1 MTTTMLAHAHAT
13 RPVTGARL
21 PRESARSR
29 RFASSA
35 RAVRSAS
42 DPEAESPR
50 ARARAPS
57 ALPRRHALLGAL
69 GSALAASPAS
79 SARASPFDDFAAS
92 QLQAKSK
99 IFMGPLQTTLER
111 LRALRDAESAMDV
124 AALAEALGA
133 ATLDCLNPRGP
144 LAAYASVRDVC
155 TLRILVKSATLG
167 PAARHAPDDPE
178 TKHVLAALDEL
189 QASYDRLADA
199 LAGPGPGPGGDPN
212 ENARDAA
219 FETCVS
225 KLRAFAAALLAC
237 FPLDDARAN
246 DTRAAFPELFA

>member
-1 MTTTMLAHAHAT
+1 MYTTMLARARAT

-21 PRESARSR
+21 PRASARSR
-29 RFASSA
+29 RFASST
-35 RAVRSAS
+35 RAARSAS
-42 DPEAESPR
+42 DPESASSR
-50 ARARAPS
+50 ARARATA
-57 ALPRRHALLGAL
+57 ALPRRRALLGAL
-69 GSALAASPAS
+69 GISLGSALPAS
-79 SARASPFDDFAAS
+79 HARASPFDDFAAS

-111 LRALRDAESAMDV
+111 LRALRDAEAAMDV
-124 AALAEALGA
+124 AALADALGA

-167 PAARHAPDDPE
+167 PAARHAPEDAE
-178 TKHVLAALDEL
+178 TRRVLASLDAL
-189 QASYDRLADA
+189 QASYDSLAEA
-199 LAGPGPGPGGDPN
+199 LAGDPSDIDPT
-212 ENARDAA
+212 ARDAA
-219 FETCVS
+219 FDACVS

-237 FPLDDARAN
+237 FPLDDARAE

>member
-1 MTTTMLAHAHAT
+1 MYTTMLARARAT

-21 PRESARSR
+21 PRASARSR

-35 RAVRSAS
+35 RAARSAS
-42 DPEAESPR
+42 DPESASSR
-50 ARARAPS
+50 ARARATA
-57 ALPRRHALLGAL
+57 ALPRRRALLGAL
-69 GSALAASPAS
+69 GISLGSALPAS
-79 SARASPFDDFAAS
+79 HARASPFDDFAAS

-111 LRALRDAESAMDV
+111 LRALRDAEAAMDD
-124 AALAEALGA
+124 AALADALGA

-167 PAARHAPDDPE
+167 PAARHAPEDAE
-178 TKHVLAALDEL
+178 TRNVKASLDAL
-189 QASYDRLADA
+189 QASYDSLAEA
-199 LAGPGPGPGGDPN
+199 LAGDPSDLDPT
-212 ENARDAA
+212 ARDAA
-219 FETCVS
+219 FDACVS

-237 FPLDDARAN
+237 FPLDDARAEE
-246 DTRAAFPELFA
+246 TRAAFPELFA

>member
-1 MTTTMLAHAHAT
+1 MYTTMLARARAT

-21 PRESARSR
+21 PRASARSR

-35 RAVRSAS
+35 RAARSAS
-42 DPEAESPR
+42 DPESASSR
-50 ARARAPS
+50 ARARATA
-57 ALPRRHALLGAL
+57 ALPRRRALLGAL
-69 GSALAASPAS
+69 GISLGSALPAS
-79 SARASPFDDFAAS
+79 HARASPFDDFAAS

-111 LRALRDAESAMDV
+111 LRALRDAEAAMDV
-124 AALAEALGA
+124 AALADALGA

-167 PAARHAPDDPE
+167 PAARHAPEDAE
-178 TKHVLAALDEL
+178 TRRVLASLDAL
-189 QASYDRLADA
+189 QASYDSLAEA
-199 LAGPGPGPGGDPN
+199 LAGDPSDIDPT
-212 ENARDAA
+212 ARDAA
-219 FETCVS
+219 FDACVS

-237 FPLDDARAN
+237 FPLDDARAEE
-246 DTRAAFPELFA
+246 TRAAFPELFA

>member
-1 MTTTMLAHAHAT
+1 MYTTMLARARAT

-21 PRESARSR
+21 PRASARSR

-35 RAVRSAS
+35 RAARSAS
-42 DPEAESPR
+42 DPESASSR
-50 ARARAPS
+50 ARARATA
-57 ALPRRHALLGAL
+57 ALPRRRALLGAL
-69 GSALAASPAS
+69 GISLGSALPAS
-79 SARASPFDDFAAS
+79 HARASPFDDFAAS

-111 LRALRDAESAMDV
+111 LRALRDAEAAMDD
-124 AALAEALGA
+124 AALADALGA

-167 PAARHAPDDPE
+167 PAARHAPEDAE
-178 TKHVLAALDEL
+178 TRRVLASLDAL
-189 QASYDRLADA
+189 QASYDSLAEA
-199 LAGPGPGPGGDPN
+199 LAGDPSDIDPT
-212 ENARDAA
+212 ARDAA
-219 FETCVS
+219 FDACVS

-237 FPLDDARAN
+237 FPLDDARAEE
-246 DTRAAFPELFA
+246 TRAAFPELFA

>member
-1 MTTTMLAHAHAT
+1 MYTTMLARARAT

-21 PRESARSR
+21 PRASARSR

-35 RAVRSAS
+35 RAARSAS
-42 DPEAESPR
+42 DPESASSR
-50 ARARAPS
+50 ARARATA
-57 ALPRRHALLGAL
+57 ALPRRRALLGAL
-69 GSALAASPAS
+69 GISLGSALPAS
-79 SARASPFDDFAAS
+79 HARASPFDDFAAS

-111 LRALRDAESAMDV
+111 LRALRDAEAAMDV
-124 AALAEALGA
+124 AALADALGA

-167 PAARHAPDDPE
+167 PAARHAPEDAE
-178 TKHVLAALDEL
+178 TQRVLASLDAL
-189 QASYDRLADA
+189 QASYDSLAEA
-199 LAGPGPGPGGDPN
+199 LAGDPSDIDPT
-212 ENARDAA
+212 ARDAA
-219 FETCVS
+219 FDACVS

-237 FPLDDARAN
+237 FPLDDARAE

>member
-1 MTTTMLAHAHAT
+1 MYTTMLARARAT

-21 PRESARSR
+21 PRASARSR

-35 RAVRSAS
+35 RAARSAS
-42 DPEAESPR
+42 DPESASSR
-50 ARARAPS
+50 ARARATA
-57 ALPRRHALLGAL
+57 ALPRRRALLGAL
-69 GSALAASPAS
+69 GISLGSALPAS
-79 SARASPFDDFAAS
+79 HARASPFDDFAAS

-111 LRALRDAESAMDV
+111 LRALRDAEAAMDV
-124 AALAEALGA
+124 AALADALGA

-167 PAARHAPDDPE
+167 PAARHAPEDAE
-178 TKHVLAALDEL
+178 TRNVKASLDAL
-189 QASYDRLADA
+189 QASYDSLAEA
-199 LAGPGPGPGGDPN
+199 LAGDPSDLDPT
-212 ENARDAA
+212 ARDAA
-219 FETCVS
+219 FDACVS

-237 FPLDDARAN
+237 FPLDDARAEE
-246 DTRAAFPELFA
+246 TRAAFPELFA